1 METTPTEKA
10 TKLKKR
16 VHDNDD
22 NNMSEY
28 FSASSSTPK
37 KNKKMTPIQ
46 TRKLPQ
52 KKLLKIANR
61 SLYTQNLKKFD
72 DQVSEL
78 EESCDLVRLNEIF

>member
-37 KNKKMTPIQ
+37 TNKKMTPIQ

-52 KKLLKIANR
+52 KKQLKIANR
-61 SLYTQNLKKFD
+61 SLH
-72 DQVSEL
+72 SEF
-78 EESCDLVRLNEIF
+78 EKV